1 MRNGRTMRPTKIWGE
16 EMADL
21 RKAPKRKLG
30 GSDLRMAPIGL
41 GCMSFSGVYGK
52 SDDASAIAM
61 IQRSID
67 ELGVDA
73 LDSSDMYGWG
83 HNESLLGKALAG
95 GRRDKILLVTK
106 FGQVQGEGGVNGVD
120 GRPEYVMQACEASLK
135 RLNTDVIDLYF
146 QHRIDPNVPIED
158 TVGAM
163 AKLVEQGKVRTIGLS
178 EAKPETIRRAHK
190 VHPVTAVQTEYS
202 LVYREEAELTRRTTR
217 ELGISFFAYA
227 PLGRALLTGSFGSQA
242 RLPDDSPHKRHPR
255 FADENLKKNL
265 ELIRPVEE
273 MAKAKGCTPAQLALA
288 WVMAQGDD
296 VVAIPGTKSLERMKQ
311 NIDALDVKLSAADVA
326 SLSAAIPVG
335 AAAGTRYPA
344 GAMKALQQ

>member
-1 MRNGRTMRPTKIWGE
+1 
-16 EMADL
+16 MADL
-21 RKAPKRKLG
+21 RKAAKRRLG
-30 GSDLRMAPIGL
+30 ASDLQMAPIGL

-52 SDDASAIAM
+52 SDDDAAIKM
-61 IQRSID
+61 IRAAID
-67 ELGVDA
+67 DLGVDM

-83 HNESLLGKALAG
+83 HNETLLGKALAG
-95 GRRDKILLVTK
+95 GLREKILLITK

-178 EAKPETIRRAHK
+178 EAKPETIRRAHA

-202 LVYREEAELTRRTTR
+202 LIYREEAEATRKATLD
-217 ELGISFFAYA
+217 LGISFVAYA
-227 PLGRALLTGSFGSQA
+227 PLGRAMLTGSYGNVAS
-242 RLPDDSPHKRHPR
+242 LPDDSPHKRHPR
-255 FADENLKKNL
+255 FADENLQKNL

-288 WVMAQGDD
+288 WVLAQGDD
-296 VVAIPGTKSLERMKQ
+296 VVAIPGTKSLDRMKQ
-311 NIDALDVKLSAADVA
+311 NIDALDVQLSADEVA

-335 AAAGTRYPA
+335 AVAGTRYPA

>member
-1 MRNGRTMRPTKIWGE
+1 
-16 EMADL
+16 MADL
-21 RKAPKRKLG
+21 RKAAKRRLG
-30 GSDLRMAPIGL
+30 ASDLRMAPIGL

-52 SDDASAIAM
+52 SDDDAAIAM
-61 IQRSID
+61 IRQSID

-95 GRRDKILLVTK
+95 GRREKILLITK

-146 QHRIDPNVPIED
+146 QHRIDPTVPIED

-163 AKLVEQGKVRTIGLS
+163 AKLVEQGKVRHIGLS
-178 EAKPETIRRAHK
+178 EARPETIRRAHAT
-190 VHPVTAVQTEYS
+190 HPLAAVQTEYS
-202 LVYREEAELTRRTTR
+202 LIYREEAEATRQTTR
-217 ELGISFFAYA
+217 ELGISYMAYA

-242 RLPDDSPHKRHPR
+242 TLPDDSPHKRHPR

-273 MAKAKGCTPAQLALA
+273 MAKAKGCTPAQIALA
-288 WVMAQGDD
+288 WVLAQGDD
-296 VVAIPGTKSLERMKQ
+296 VVAIPGTKSIERMQQ
-311 NIDALDVKLSAADVA
+311 NIDALDVKLSADDVA
-326 SLSAAIPVG
+326 SLSRAIPAG
-335 AAAGTRYPA
+335 AASGTRYPA
-344 GAMKALQQ
+344 GAMKAVQQ